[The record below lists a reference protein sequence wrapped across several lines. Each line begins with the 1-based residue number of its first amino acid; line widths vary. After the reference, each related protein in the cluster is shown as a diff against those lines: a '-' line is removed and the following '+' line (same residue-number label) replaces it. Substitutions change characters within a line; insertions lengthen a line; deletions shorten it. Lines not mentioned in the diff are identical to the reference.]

1 MLEELTQ
8 ALAGMDTGSAL
19 GIDGLPAEFYVE
31 FWDLLGPEL
40 MHVFKSSLLHG
51 ELLQSLRRVVMSL
64 LPKAGDLQQMRNWRP
79 VSLLCTD
86 YRILSKALANRLK
99 KVIGDL
105 FHPDQNYSEPG
116 RSLYD
121 NIFCMRLHR
130 G

>member
-8 ALAGMDTGSAL
+8 AFAGMDSGSAP

-40 MHVFKSSLLHG
+40 MHVFKSYLLPG

-99 KVIGDL
+99 KVIGVL
-105 FHPDQNYSEPG
+105 VHPDQSYCVLG
-116 RSLYD
+116 RSIYD
-121 NIFCMRLHR
+121 NIFCISLNR